1 MLYLSQ
7 MTRDM
12 TRLTDAITV
21 TDDQD
26 MTSLYDTLSVTND
39 KVCD

>member
-1 MLYLSQ
+1 
-7 MTRDM
+7 M